1 MPSLHPAVAG
11 AGRAGA
17 AAGDVPGSVLRPRP
31 APPPRPARP
40 RHGRGGRGS
49 VCPGR
54 HQGSARAR
62 GHDVEWT
69 GGVTY
74 TVVFPR
80 HEVTH
85 HIAGP
90 LQTVLLPRRRHPRHA
105 AVLPGRAR

>member
-1 MPSLHPAVAG
+1 MITCISVCKSLSLPCVPSLHPAVAG

-17 AAGDVPGSVLRPRP
+17 AAGDVPGPVLRPRP

-54 HQGSARAR
+54 HQGSARAG

-69 GGVTY
+69 GSVTY
-74 TVVFPR
+74 LLLYFR
-80 HEVTH
+80 VTK
-85 HIAGP
+85 
-90 LQTVLLPRRRHPRHA
+90 
-105 AVLPGRAR
+105 